1 MTDTTKN
8 PSRKESWNGMNWIRQ
23 EKRLAIYIRDNFT
36 CQHCQIDLKK
46 VIHEGSSLR
55 IELDHLVC
63 VSAGG
68 GNEATNLVTSCSK
81 CNQSRQDKN
90 LYHFHSHEYAQSI
103 IAQAQKSIN
112 VALAKQIRAQMRNE
126 KKEEV

>member
-1 MTDTTKN
+1 MK
-8 PSRKESWNGMNWIRQ
+8 SRRESWNGMNWIRQ

-36 CQHCQIDLKK
+36 CQHCQLNLKK
-46 VIHEGSSLR
+46 AIHDGSSLR
-55 IELDHLVC
+55 IELDHLVP
-63 VSAGG
+63 VSCGG

-81 CNQSRQDKN
+81 CNLDRSNQD
-90 LYHFHSHEYAQSI
+90 LFHFHSIDYAKSI
-103 IAQAQKSIN
+103 IAQAQQPIN